1 MAGIGLGITF
11 IGYSLIYYGVSQI
24 NGGNW
29 GLLDLVI
36 PGRWDKA
43 AATPK
48 DHKTVA
54 ASSGAS
60 SPLPLVVHEIAP
72 YLPPFIP

>member
-29 GLLDLVI
+29 GLLT
-36 PGRWDKA
+36 W
-43 AATPK
+43 
-48 DHKTVA
+48 
-54 ASSGAS
+54 
-60 SPLPLVVHEIAP
+60 
-72 YLPPFIP
+72 

>member
-48 DHKTVA
+48 DGQKLSA
-54 ASSGAS
+54 PGLQ
-60 SPLPLVVHEIAP
+60 PLKYPLGKQTTK
-72 YLPPFIP
+72 

>member
-11 IGYSLIYYGVSQI
+11 VGYSLIYYGVSQI
-24 NGGNW
+24 RGGNW

-48 DHKTVA
+48 DGQTVA
-54 ASSGAS
+54 
-60 SPLPLVVHEIAP
+60 SPGLQPLKVPLGKQAQK
-72 YLPPFIP
+72 